1 MLIEYHG
8 LKLYVIDFKKD
19 ENEVYWIDLGIGYWV
34 NADHVEIVS
43 E

>member
-1 MLIEYHG
+1 MRVNYHDY
-8 LKLYVIDFKKD
+8 KLSVIDFKKD
-19 ENEVYWIDLGIGYWV
+19 ENGVYWLDLGIGYWV

>member
-1 MLIEYHG
+1 MRVNYHG
-8 LKLYVIDFKKD
+8 IKLSVIDFKKD
-19 ENEVYWIDLGIGYWV
+19 ENGVYWIDLGVGYWV

>member
-1 MLIEYHG
+1 MKVNYHG
-8 LKLYVIDFKKD
+8 FKLCVLDFKKD
-19 ENEVYWIDLGIGYWV
+19 AEGVYWIDLGVGYWV